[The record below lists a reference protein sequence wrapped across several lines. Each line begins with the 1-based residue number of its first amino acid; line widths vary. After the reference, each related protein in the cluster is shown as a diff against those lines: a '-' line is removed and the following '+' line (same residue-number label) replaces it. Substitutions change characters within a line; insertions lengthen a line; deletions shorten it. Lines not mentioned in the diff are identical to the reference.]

1 MTAPKALVLLAAGA
15 EEMEVVITVD
25 VLRRGGVTTVLGGL
39 GGFSLAEC
47 SRGVKLFPDALL
59 DDALKMGP
67 FDIVIIPG
75 GLQGAETLAASEKVG
90 TILREQQERQGWIAA
105 ICAGPLVLDRHDI
118 GKGNAAQIAEG
129 ELVNKITSHPSVADR
144 LAAYEYC
151 EKRVCVSNQ
160 LITSRGPGTAFEFA
174 LAILDVLQGPETV
187 AKVSEPM
194 ILAPLP
200 PEESV
205 VVMELCS
212 QCGGVGQ
219 HTK

>member
-39 GGFSLAEC
+39 TGFSLVEC

-59 DDALKMGP
+59 DDALKLGP

-75 GLQGAETLAASEKVG
+75 GMQGAEALAASEKVG
-90 TILREQQERQGWIAA
+90 AILREQQEREGWIAA

-118 GKGNAAQIAEG
+118 GKGTKAQIAEG
-129 ELVNKITSHPSVADR
+129 ELVSKITSHPSVADR
-144 LAAYEYC
+144 LAAYEYSDA
-151 EKRVCVSNQ
+151 RVCISYKI
-160 LITSRGPGTAFEFA
+160 ITSRGPGTAFEFA
-174 LAILDVLQGPETV
+174 LTILDALLGPDVV

-194 ILAPLP
+194 ILP
-200 PEESV
+200 PPPAKESGAG
-205 VVMELCS
+205 EGKKLS
-212 QCGGVGQ
+212 
-219 HTK
+219 